1 MSLVMDY
8 DMLFYASDL
17 SQEQYTQLKE
27 QCQDRTIALTR
38 CLLSH
43 STWPELRNLCPP
55 PGEIY
60 APVYYCPDYMIK
72 LVKKESWG
80 GYLLTIVLWDL
91 LVIDIDRPQP
101 KTGAGGAEVSEL
113 EASESEGNE
122 IDRIKANIATYYP
135 NELFY
140 LHQTCRGYHLYL
152 VSRRSNHLSKHSIY
166 ARIKLEADPAHG
178 TNSLYT
184 GNSIRIS
191 RKNKDPADVPISQYV
206 CSVGSGH
213 ADPSALAIYQQV
225 QHYLS
230 IFSGLQ
236 IDPTNPEHYGLMYKI
251 WAETKAQHQDFGL
264 THVVCSAPM
273 TLGEHGLVTNP
284 SFCERSPS
292 FDSMLQHY
300 WSTFIKYRNI
310 KESQIPYLLLMCQ
323 HNMGFNNL
331 YRIFEASPD
340 YAIGVHLQQ
349 NVHFI
354 SYYDL
359 LMVDYDSPRLA
370 IVYRYCKSHPEA
382 TFRIVQS
389 NKGYHCFLTSYPVP
403 HQYCI
408 LMLLE
413 LRADPC
419 HLVGA
424 YHRGY
429 SVRINKKYKKEKPY
443 REICRYGKAPEDPRL
458 VALYQKHLDLY
469 HDNRAKYVRCQSKD
483 AEDILAER
491 AGHSHHL
498 S

>member
-1 MSLVMDY
+1 
-8 DMLFYASDL
+8 MLFYASDL

-27 QCQDRTIALTR
+27 QYQDRSVALTR
-38 CLLSH
+38 YLLSH
-43 STWPELRNLCPP
+43 STWPELRNLCAP

-91 LVIDIDRPQP
+91 LVIDIDTPEKEDQ
-101 KTGAGGAEVSEL
+101 TEL
-113 EASESEGNE
+113 E
-122 IDRIKANIATYYP
+122 RIKANVVSYYP

-140 LHQTCRGYHLYL
+140 VHQTCRGYHLYL
-152 VSRRSNHLSKHSIY
+152 VSRKSNHLSKHSIY

-191 RKNKDPADVPISQYV
+191 RKNKDPEGVPISKFI
-206 CSVGSGH
+206 CSVGGGQVDS
-213 ADPSALAIYQQV
+213 SALSLYQSV

-230 IFSGLQ
+230 VFGDMQ
-236 IDPTNPEHYGLMYKI
+236 INPTDSEHYKMMYQL
-251 WAETKAQHQDFGL
+251 WSENKAQHHDFGL
-264 THVVCSAPM
+264 THICCSAPM
-273 TLGEHGLVTNP
+273 TLGEQGLIINP

-292 FDSMLQHY
+292 FDMILRAY
-300 WSTFIKYRNI
+300 WDAFIKYRNM
-310 KESQIPYLLLMCQ
+310 KEHQIPYLLMMCQ
-323 HNMGFNNL
+323 HNMGYNNL
-331 YRIFEASPD
+331 YRIFEASSD
-340 YAIGVHLQQ
+340 YTIGVHLQQ

-359 LMVDYDSPRLA
+359 LVVDYDSPRLS

-403 HQYCI
+403 HQYCV
-408 LMLLE
+408 LMLLD

-419 HLVGA
+419 HIVGA

-429 SVRINKKYKKEKPY
+429 SVRINRKYKNEKPY
-443 REICRYGKAPEDPRL
+443 REICRYGNAPEDPRL
-458 VALYQKHLDLY
+458 VTLYQKHLDLY
-469 HDNRAKYVRCQSKD
+469 RNNKAKFVRCQVKD
-483 AEDILAER
+483 AEAILAEK
-491 AGHSHHL
+491 AGNPIL
-498 S
+498 RPAAKN